1 MKTEQATPTSAERAA
16 ALPTLM
22 DILQQRAAQE
32 PDRVVY
38 TFLHEGEKPTATLTC
53 RQLDASARA
62 VAAYLRRAAPAGG
75 RALLLYP
82 AGLEFISAF
91 FGCLYAGVIAV
102 PAPLFGALTVKNSLT
117 RLQSIVDDAQASAVL
132 TLGHIVAQI
141 EAAVQELPAL
151 AAVPWLATDAA
162 EMRETAGDAGL
173 IRVAPNALAY
183 LQYTSGSTAAPKG
196 VMITHANIA
205 HQCDF
210 TGRIVGYGR
219 DSVNVTWL
227 PHHHDYGLING
238 LLQPLYTGGVC
249 YLMSSTAFLKRPLRW
264 LQAISRFGGTHAG
277 APNFAYELLAR
288 KAAEGPLP
296 SLDLNT
302 WRAATCGAEPIRWET
317 LANFVEAFAPYGFRF
332 DAFYPAFGM
341 AETTLATTVR
351 RATDVPRFLAVDGE
365 ALSRGQVVV
374 SQAAD
379 ALKLVSCGRV
389 SDDVCVEIVNPT
401 NATRC
406 AADEV
411 GEIWIAGGSVAAGYW
426 QRPQETEQTFRA
438 FLADTHEGP
447 FLRSGDLGF
456 VWEGELYIAGRI
468 KDIIIIRGQ
477 NYYPQDIEW
486 TVQRSHPKLRT
497 DGGAAIAVNV
507 DGSEQLV
514 VVQEVE
520 RGFDPATDQ
529 DEALDAIRRAIAEQ
543 HGIAVH
549 GIQLVKRG
557 TVPKTS
563 SGKLQRQATRAAY
576 LAAEFEA
583 VADWKLEAEAEEA
596 ASAPADEL
604 EVQLLAMF
612 RKVLKAPSVGV
623 HDNFFARG
631 GDSLGVVELNLLV
644 EEQFG
649 QTDAVS
655 AQVDNLTTAALAA
668 SLRASLTPAAG
679 AAPVPAPPAPA
690 PALPQPVASAAAA
703 PDLPAHK
710 MASPLAWG
718 TGRIRQSSQLLKRSL
733 RRGGR
738 RLAGA
743 TLPYSQGS
751 AFLAWFCGQGW
762 AQRVFYGPQV
772 RLVQQTL
779 AAMGRSESVAAVVR
793 HSLIGNTWSHWRL
806 STLLAA
812 PAAEFDRWVSVAG
825 LEHLTQAHAAGRGVI
840 LLHSHSIYNALPMA
854 LLERQGITD
863 MMLVGGKRRLLE
875 VGLTS
880 FADRLQLDDTGGASA
895 GSGAG
900 QSTRFARQL
909 LDAQRILK
917 QGGVFHVAADG
928 YQTPRHIVVPF
939 HGRQRSF
946 GIGFAEMALSTGAA
960 AIPVFVSLQPG
971 GQVTIDFRPPLHTA
985 AGERSAQVE
994 SLVRQYADQFAAV
1007 WAADL
1012 GNIRWRHLTKYLR
1025 LPAWDPALVGME
1037 T

>member
-1 MKTEQATPTSAERAA
+1 MKTEQETSTSVEHAA
-16 ALPTLM
+16 ALPTLV

-62 VAAYLRRAAPAGG
+62 IAAYLRRVAPAGG

-82 AGLEFISAF
+82 AGLDFICAF
-91 FGCLYAGVIAV
+91 LGCLYAGVIAV
-102 PAPLFGALTVKNSLT
+102 PAPLLGTLTVKNSLT

-132 TLGHIVAQI
+132 APGHIVAQL

-162 EMRETAGDAGL
+162 EARETLGDAGPM
-173 IRVAPNALAY
+173 RVAPDALAY

-205 HQCDF
+205 HQCDS
-210 TGRIVGYGR
+210 TGHVIGYGR

-227 PHHHDYGLING
+227 PHHHDYGLVNG

-264 LQAISRFGGTHAG
+264 LQAITRFGGTHAG
-277 APNFAYELLAR
+277 APNFAYELLAK

-302 WRAATCGAEPIRWET
+302 WRAASCGAEPIRWET
-317 LANFVEAFAPYGFRF
+317 LTQFAEAFAPHGFRL
-332 DAFYPAFGM
+332 DTFYPGFGM
-341 AETTLATTVR
+341 AETTLGATLR
-351 RATDVPRFLAVDGE
+351 RPTDTPHFLTVDGE
-365 ALSRGQVVV
+365 ALGRGEVAL

-379 ALKLVSCGRV
+379 ALKLVACGRV
-389 SDDVCVEIVNPT
+389 TRGMRVEIVAPQT
-401 NATRC
+401 ATRS
-406 AADEV
+406 AVGQV

-456 VWEGELYIAGRI
+456 VWEGEIYIAGRI
-468 KDIIIIRGQ
+468 KDMIIIRGQ

-497 DGGAAIAVNV
+497 DGGAAIAVHV

-520 RGFDPATDQ
+520 RGFDPATDRG
-529 DEALDAIRRAIAEQ
+529 EALDAIRRAIAEQ

-583 VADWKLEAEAEEA
+583 VTDWRLEAEAEA
-596 ASAPADEL
+596 ATSAPADEL
-604 EVQLLAMF
+604 EAQLLAMF
-612 RKVLKAPSVGV
+612 RKVLKAPAVGMY
-623 HDNFFARG
+623 DNFFARG
-631 GDSLGVVELNLLV
+631 GDSLGVVDLNLLV

-655 AQVDNLTTAALAA
+655 AQVDNLTAAALAA
-668 SLRASLTPAAG
+668 SLRASLTPGAG
-679 AAPVPAPPAPA
+679 AAPTPAPPDPLS
-690 PALPQPVASAAAA
+690 ALPQPVAAAL
-703 PDLPAHK
+703 DLPAHK
-710 MASPLAWG
+710 TASPLAWG
-718 TGRIRQSSQLLKRSL
+718 AGRIRQSNQLLKRGL

-743 TLPYSQGS
+743 ALSYSQGS

-762 AQRVFYGPQV
+762 AQRLFYGPQV
-772 RLVQQTL
+772 RLVQQVW
-779 AAMGRSESVAAVVR
+779 ADMGRLEPAAAVVR
-793 HSLIGNTWSHWRL
+793 HSLICNTWSHWRL
-806 STLLAA
+806 SALLAA
-812 PAAEFDRWVSVAG
+812 PAAEFDRWVSVRG
-825 LEHLTQAHAAGRGVI
+825 LEHLTQVHAAGRGVI

-880 FADRLQLDDTGGASA
+880 FADRLQLDDTGRASA
-895 GSGAG
+895 GPGAS

-909 LDAQRILK
+909 LDAQRILR

-928 YQTPRHIVVPF
+928 YQTPRYIVARF

-946 GIGFAEMALSTGAA
+946 GIGFAEMALNTGAT

-971 GQVTIDFRPPLHTA
+971 GQVTIDFRPPLA
-985 AGERSAQVE
+985 AGAGERSAQVE
-994 SLVRQYADQFAAV
+994 GLVRQYADQFAAV

-1012 GNIRWRHLTKYLR
+1012 GNIRWRHLAKYLR
-1025 LPAWDPALVGME
+1025 LPAWDPALEGIEV
-1037 T
+1037 

>member
-1 MKTEQATPTSAERAA
+1 MKTDLEAPISAGHGAAA
-16 ALPTLM
+16 ALPTLV

-32 PDRVVY
+32 PARVTY
-38 TFLHEGEKPTATLTC
+38 TFLHEGERPTVTLTC
-53 RQLDASARA
+53 HQLDASARA
-62 VAAYLRRAAPAGG
+62 IAAHLRRTLPAGA
-75 RALLLYP
+75 RVLLLYP

-102 PAPLFGALTVKNSLT
+102 PAPLLGTLTLKNSLA

-132 TLGHIVAQI
+132 TLTNIVSQI
-141 EAAVQELPAL
+141 EGTAHELPAL
-151 AAVPWLATDAA
+151 RTIPWLATDALSA
-162 EMRETAGDAGL
+162 DEPGDTAN
-173 IRVAPNALAY
+173 IRVAPDALAY
-183 LQYTSGSTAAPKG
+183 LQYTSGSTASPKG
-196 VMITHANIA
+196 VMMTHANLA
-205 HQCDF
+205 HQCDYI
-210 TGRIVGYGR
+210 GRIGGYGQ
-219 DSVNVTWL
+219 DSVVVSWL
-227 PHHHDYGLING
+227 PHHHDFGLVNG
-238 LLQPLYTGGVC
+238 LLQPLYSGGVC

-264 LQAISRFGGTHAG
+264 LQAITRYGGTHSG
-277 APNFAYELLAR
+277 APNFAYELLTK
-288 KAAEGPLP
+288 KATEGPLP
-296 SLDLNT
+296 ALDLKT
-302 WRAATCGAEPIRWET
+302 WCFASCGAEPIRWET
-317 LANFVEAFAPYGFRF
+317 LTNFAGAFAPCGFDF
-332 DAFYPAFGM
+332 DSFYSAYGM
-341 AETTLATTVR
+341 AEATLATTVR
-351 RATDVPRFLAVDGE
+351 RTSDVPRYLAVDGE

-389 SDDVCVEIVNPT
+389 SDDVCAEIVNPA

-426 QRPQETEQTFRA
+426 QRPQETEVTFRA
-438 FLADTHEGP
+438 YLADTHEGP
-447 FLRSGDLGF
+447 FLRGGDLGF
-456 VWEGELYIAGRI
+456 VWEGEVYIAGRI

-543 HGIAVH
+543 HGVAVH

-557 TVPKTS
+557 MVPKTS

-583 VADWKLEAEAEEA
+583 VADWKLDAEAEEA

-604 EVQLLAMF
+604 EAQLVAIF
-612 RKVLKAPSVGV
+612 RQVLKTPTVGV
-623 HDNFFARG
+623 GDNFFARG
-631 GDSLGVVELNLLV
+631 GDSLGVVELNLLI

-655 AQVDNLTTAALAA
+655 AQVDNLTVAALAA
-668 SLRASLTPAAG
+668 SLRASLAPTVTPSSPASASPQPAA
-679 AAPVPAPPAPA
+679 PPGLTPG
-690 PALPQPVASAAAA
+690 QP
-703 PDLPAHK
+703 LHK
-710 MASPLAWG
+710 TASPLAWG
-718 TGRIRQSSQLLKRSL
+718 TGQIRRSSQLLKRSL

-762 AQRVFYGPQV
+762 AQRAFYRRQV

-779 AAMGRSESVAAVVR
+779 AAMGQPASIAAIVR
-793 HSLIGNTWSHWRL
+793 HSLICNTWSHWRL

-812 PAAEFDRWVSVAG
+812 PASEFDRWVSVRG

-880 FADRLQLDDTGGASA
+880 FADRLQLGGTLDRSSASA
-895 GSGAG
+895 DSGPGAG

-909 LDAQRILK
+909 LDAQRILR

-928 YQTPRHIVVPF
+928 YQTPRHIVAPF

-946 GIGFAEMALSTGAA
+946 GIGFAEMALNTGAA

-971 GQVTIDFRPPLHTA
+971 GQVTIDFRPPLV
-985 AGERSAQVE
+985 AGAGARSAQVE
-994 SLVRQYADQFAAV
+994 SLVRQYVGQFAAV

-1012 GNIRWRHLTKYLR
+1012 GNIRWRHLAKYLR
-1025 LPAWDPALVGME
+1025 LPAWDPALEGIEV
-1037 T
+1037 

>member
-1 MKTEQATPTSAERAA
+1 MKTDLEAPISAGHGAAA
-16 ALPTLM
+16 ALPTLV

-32 PDRVVY
+32 PARVTY
-38 TFLHEGEKPTATLTC
+38 TFLHEGERPTVTLTC

-62 VAAYLRRAAPAGG
+62 IAAHLRRTLPAGA
-75 RALLLYP
+75 RVLLLYP

-102 PAPLFGALTVKNSLT
+102 PAPLLGTLTLKNSLA

-132 TLGHIVAQI
+132 TLTNIVSQI
-141 EAAVQELPAL
+141 EGAANELPAL
-151 AAVPWLATDAA
+151 RTIPWLATDALSA
-162 EMRETAGDAGL
+162 DEPGDAAN
-173 IRVAPNALAY
+173 IRVAPDALAY
-183 LQYTSGSTAAPKG
+183 LQYTSGSTASPKG
-196 VMITHANIA
+196 VMMTHANLA
-205 HQCDF
+205 HQCDYI
-210 TGRIVGYGR
+210 GRIGGYGQ
-219 DSVNVTWL
+219 DSVVVSWL
-227 PHHHDYGLING
+227 PHHHDFGLVNG
-238 LLQPLYTGGVC
+238 LLQPLYSGGVC

-264 LQAISRFGGTHAG
+264 LQAITRYGGTHSG
-277 APNFAYELLAR
+277 APNFAYELLTK
-288 KAAEGPLP
+288 KATEGPLP
-296 SLDLNT
+296 ALDLKT
-302 WRAATCGAEPIRWET
+302 WCFASCGAEPIRWET
-317 LANFVEAFAPYGFRF
+317 LTNFAEAFAPCGFDF
-332 DAFYPAFGM
+332 DSFYPAYGM
-341 AETTLATTVR
+341 AEATLATTVR
-351 RATDVPRFLAVDGE
+351 RASDVPRYLAVDAE

-389 SDDVCVEIVNPT
+389 SDDVCAEIVNPA

-426 QRPQETEQTFRA
+426 QRPQETEGTFRA
-438 FLADTHEGP
+438 YLADTHEGP
-447 FLRSGDLGF
+447 FLRGGDLGF
-456 VWEGELYIAGRI
+456 VWEGEVYIAGRI

-543 HGIAVH
+543 HGVAVH

-557 TVPKTS
+557 MVPKTS

-583 VADWKLEAEAEEA
+583 VADWKLDAEAEEA

-604 EVQLLAMF
+604 EAQLVAIF
-612 RKVLKAPSVGV
+612 RQVLKTPTVGV
-623 HDNFFARG
+623 GDNFFARG
-631 GDSLGVVELNLLV
+631 GDSLGVVELNLLI

-655 AQVDNLTTAALAA
+655 AQVDNLTVAALAA
-668 SLRASLTPAAG
+668 SLRASLAPTATPSS
-679 AAPVPAPPAPA
+679 PAPA
-690 PALPQPVASAAAA
+690 SPQPAA
-703 PDLPAHK
+703 PAGLTPAQPLRRTP
-710 MASPLAWG
+710 SPLAWG
-718 TGRIRQSSQLLKRSL
+718 TGRIRRSSQLLKRSL

-762 AQRVFYGPQV
+762 AQRAFYWPQV

-779 AAMGRSESVAAVVR
+779 AAMGQPASVAAIVR
-793 HSLIGNTWSHWRL
+793 HSLICNTWSHWRL

-812 PAAEFDRWVSVAG
+812 PAAEFDRWVSVRG

-880 FADRLQLDDTGGASA
+880 FADRLQLGGAISPENA
-895 GSGAG
+895 EDGARG
-900 QSTRFARQL
+900 TQSTRFARQL
-909 LDAQRILK
+909 LEAQRILK

-928 YQTPRHIVVPF
+928 YQTPRHVVVPF

-946 GIGFAEMALSTGAA
+946 GIGFAEMALNTGAA

-971 GQVTIDFRPPLHTA
+971 GQVTIDFRPPLV
-985 AGERSAQVE
+985 AGAGARSAQVE
-994 SLVRQYADQFAAV
+994 SLVRQYVGQFAAV

-1012 GNIRWRHLTKYLR
+1012 GNIRWRHLAKYLR
-1025 LPAWDPALVGME
+1025 LPAWDPALEGIEV
-1037 T
+1037 